1 MTASHS
7 AAMLGPSNG
16 RQHHSG
22 VRQRIVFMGSPAF
35 AIPTLDRLVKTH
47 DVCAV
52 YSQPAKKS
60 GRGMKT
66 KDVPVAAYANAANL
80 PLFTPTHL
88 KSTDIEAQLAAHE
101 ADLFVV
107 VAYGLLLPRSI
118 LEIPRLGCLNGHASL
133 LPRWRGAAPI
143 QRAIEA
149 GDTETGISA
158 MLMEAGL
165 DTGPVV
171 CSQRTP
177 ISKSDTAGS
186 LHDRLATLTATCLG
200 EVIDGA
206 PTSLAAPIPQPD
218 DGVIYA
224 AKITSDDAMID
235 WQQPA
240 SILDCHIRAFTP
252 YPGAWCGGPKGR
264 LRILEA
270 HPVPRPAE
278 HMAADAGIFL
288 GKDSGS
294 KHCESNM
301 MIACSEGALAITRV
315 QPAGKKPMLAVDFL
329 NGAGLKIGDHL
340 QSETSISNL

>member
-1 MTASHS
+1 
-7 AAMLGPSNG
+7 MLGPSNG

-88 KSTDIEAQLAAHE
+88 KSTDIETQLAAHE

-200 EVIDGA
+200 GVIDGA

-340 QSETSISNL
+340 QSETGISNL

>member
-1 MTASHS
+1 
-7 AAMLGPSNG
+7 MLGPSNG

-206 PTSLAAPIPQPD
+206 PTSLAAPIPQPN

-278 HMAADAGIFL
+278 HIAADAGIFL

>member
-1 MTASHS
+1 
-7 AAMLGPSNG
+7 MLGPSNG

-22 VRQRIVFMGSPAF
+22 VKQRIVFMGSPAF

-88 KSTDIEAQLAAHE
+88 KSTDIEAQLATHE

-340 QSETSISNL
+340 QSETGISNL

>member
-1 MTASHS
+1 
-7 AAMLGPSNG
+7 MLGPSNG

-88 KSTDIEAQLAAHE
+88 KSTDIETQLAAHE

-278 HMAADAGIFL
+278 HIAADAGIFL

-340 QSETSISNL
+340 QSETGISNL